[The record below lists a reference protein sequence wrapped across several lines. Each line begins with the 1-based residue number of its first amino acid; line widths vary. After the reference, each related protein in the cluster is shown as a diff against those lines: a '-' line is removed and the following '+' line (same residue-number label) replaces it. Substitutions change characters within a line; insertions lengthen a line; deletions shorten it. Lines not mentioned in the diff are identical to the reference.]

1 MQPKAKRTGLI
12 TTMHDVGWLRLLG
25 DPRDERLGRETLGG
39 LRRGA
44 VDLAHH
50 AGLTPMQV
58 HAEQWSAS
66 TSALA

>member
-1 MQPKAKRTGLI
+1 
-12 TTMHDVGWLRLLG
+12 MHDVGWLRSLG

-44 VDLAHH
+44 VDLGHH
-50 AGLTPMQV
+50 DGLTPMQV
-58 HAEQWSAS
+58 HAERWSAS